1 MHYYFHYQTPAG
13 QMTVAE
19 NGRAI
24 TTVSFGQPNILDGIL
39 KETPLLKRAGA
50 ELAQYFDGT
59 RYEFDLP
66 FEFEIGT
73 PFEQSVWQALFQ
85 IPYGQT
91 RSYGDIARSIGRPKA
106 VRAVGRANGKNPI
119 AVCYPCHRVIGSN
132 GSLVGY
138 TGGLDKKKH
147 LLDLEQN
154 HHLLK

>member
-1 MHYYFHYQTPAG
+1 MHYYFYYQTSAG
-13 QMTVAE
+13 PVTIVE

-24 TTVSFGQPNILDGIL
+24 TTVSFGQANVADGIL

-50 ELAQYFDGT
+50 ELSEYFAGS

-66 FEFEIGT
+66 FEFETGT
-73 PFEQSVWQALFQ
+73 PFEQAVWQALFK

-91 RSYGDIARSIGRPKA
+91 RSYADIAQAIGRPKA
-106 VRAVGRANGKNPI
+106 VRAVGRANSRNPI
-119 AVCYPCHRVIGSN
+119 AICYPCHRVIGSN

-147 LLDLEQN
+147 LLTLEKN
-154 HHLLK
+154 CCRFK